1 MAAGA
6 LAAPLQN
13 RDLEIV
19 EEIFTVTTTVTEGFI
34 PESTSVVL
42 YQPPAVS
49 STTMAASD
57 NVPATTAAANVV
69 VPATPSATA
78 VAQPAPPASVQ
89 PSSTSSASTS
99 ASSGSASNDM
109 LAVINKWRGKY
120 GLNDL
125 TWNEEM
131 VQNSA
136 QVGENGGGVKQIH
149 TLIPNTAMGQ
159 VITPGQINPVPADQD
174 GYSPF
179 EVAYIGWL
187 CEVSTD
193 PQLQASENDG
203 VDVCGLVQKVLNM
216 DYTETAHHDILVSP
230 AYNSAGCAYT
240 ANPNADQETATYQ
253 GLYVCGLDQ

>member
-1 MAAGA
+1 MMAVGA

-19 EEIFTVTTTVTEGFI
+19 EEIFTVTTTVTEGSV
-34 PESTSVVL
+34 PEPTSVVVV
-42 YQPPAVS
+42 YQTTTSAS

-57 NVPATTAAANVV
+57 SVPTTTAAANVAV
-69 VPATPSATA
+69 AATPS
-78 VAQPAPPASVQ
+78 
-89 PSSTSSASTS
+89 STTSASAA

-109 LAVINKWRGKY
+109 LAVINKWRGRY
-120 GLNDL
+120 DLNAL

-136 QVGENGGGVKQIH
+136 QVGENGGGVNQIH
-149 TLIPNTAMGQ
+149 SLVANTAMGQ

-230 AYNSAGCAYT
+230 SYNSAGCAYT
-240 ANPNADQETATYQ
+240 ANPNANQETAVYQ
-253 GLYVCGLDQ
+253 GLYVCGLNQ